1 MLCTAKVMNADLI
14 AARQIPS
21 PQSVVGAQQAPTTKI
36 INKQTKLGSIIIGL
50 LFVFGFGVL
59 FVYFLYKGKKTKAK
73 QRKNDQKYTL
83 KQNNQNDKLSS
94 KASKRTAK
102 DAKAQKQP
110 AGKGGN
116 TINLKAGSQAAP
128 K

>member
-1 MLCTAKVMNADLI
+1 MLCSIPMNAELI
-14 AARQIPS
+14 AARQIPVRTT
-21 PQSVVGAQQAPTTKI
+21 VVGAEGAPTTKI
-36 INKQTKLGSIIIGL
+36 INKQTTLGSIIIGL

-83 KQNNQNDKLSS
+83 KQNSQNDKLSS
-94 KASKRTAK
+94 KTSKRTAK
-102 DAKAQKQP
+102 DRKAQKQP

-116 TINLKAGSQAAP
+116 TINLKAGAQTGGG